1 MCTVLNCHQ
10 CCLVPE
16 GTPPQG
22 IVVDEIHHSFTET
35 VKPCSEVGHQGDC
48 VASPSPA
55 DSLDEVEWQK
65 RYVVLAKDE
74 RRLYFF
80 NDTEVREG
88 EGDGKVVGRRHPIRL
103 AQLRYRECG
112 E

>member
-1 MCTVLNCHQ
+1 MN
-10 CCLVPE
+10 
-16 GTPPQG
+16 
-22 IVVDEIHHSFTET
+22 IHHSFTET
-35 VKPCSEVGHQGDC
+35 VTLCAEMGHQGDC

-88 EGDGKVVGRRHPIRL
+88 GRRWYGGGKETLGL
-103 AQLRYRECG
+103 AQLRYRK
-112 E
+112 